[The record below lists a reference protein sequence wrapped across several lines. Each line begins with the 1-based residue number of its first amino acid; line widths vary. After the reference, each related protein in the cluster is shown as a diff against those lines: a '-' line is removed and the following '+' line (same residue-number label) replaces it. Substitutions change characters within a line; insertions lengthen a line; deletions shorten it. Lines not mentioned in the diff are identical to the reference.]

1 MFIGMIVNSKTIN
14 LRINLIVVCAFHPCK
29 VSIADWFWLIKNK
42 NVAKLESL
50 LHADSTNEPTAI
62 TCLGLPF

>member
-1 MFIGMIVNSKTIN
+1 MFIGMTVNSKTIN
-14 LRINLIVVCAFHPCK
+14 LRINLIVVCAFHPCE

-50 LHADSTNEPTAI
+50 LHADSTNEPIAI